1 MAEYYPLLAK
11 AVGSLPNST
20 SDTRR
25 IVYERARKAL
35 IGQLRTYHPPVPD
48 EDIERES
55 LELDRAIERIET
67 ELAAAAASPP
77 ADAAPTAAPAKPST
91 RPIPPPPAAP
101 KPVAPKSPGGALG
114 PSAPRKPLPPL
125 RPRAPKSTEPVLVEP
140 KPGDPKPVDPKPGD
154 AKPPVVDA
162 PPADAAE
169 PQATEAKPP
178 AVQPIP
184 PMPPAGELKLP
195 TAKSE
200 VTAPPPPSPLNNPD
214 VADSVPRPR
223 LEPQRPFAPQPAVA
237 KGPKRRL
244 WIVPLVIAIVAVP
257 VAYAAWKLRVTPET
271 ITRSIPVQTQSSQDN
286 GKIVDRVGGAKPDES
301 QQALEPPSA
310 PNPQDTSQP
319 VPQQQAETPPA
330 QSAQQPEP
338 AAPQPSQEAPSDASK
353 SAAAPPTANNPEL
366 PVAYRAALL
375 VEAPDLPSKVQT
387 FAGTVVWKLN
397 NVNAGPGDAVGLSV
411 VADIDLPDDK
421 MKATVI
427 FEKNS
432 DPSLPASHTIK
443 VRFMMGQGSYSGDVK
458 QINVLQMRR
467 EGNSDGE
474 PLAGV
479 TVPVVQ
485 NSFLVG
491 LSPGNAESANLR
503 LLAELPWVDI
513 PILLNNGKIAK
524 LTFEKGAAGQRDFNE
539 AVAYWQKQ

>member
-20 SDTRR
+20 PDTRR

-35 IGQLRTYHPPVPD
+35 IGQLRTYHPPVPE

-55 LELDRAIERIET
+55 LELDRAIERVET
-67 ELAAAAASPP
+67 ELAAAPVPPPVAATSAETPPAPAEPPAPPKSAPPFAASR
-77 ADAAPTAAPAKPST
+77 PS
-91 RPIPPPPAAP
+91 P
-101 KPVAPKSPGGALG
+101 SGALG
-114 PSAPRKPLPPL
+114 PSQPRKPLMPL
-125 RPRAPKSTEPVLVEP
+125 RPRAPKPLTPGEPKLPAIDAQPPASEPEPQTSEP
-140 KPGDPKPVDPKPGD
+140 KP
-154 AKPPVVDA
+154 
-162 PPADAAE
+162 PAIQPLAE
-169 PQATEAKPP
+169 PKPP
-178 AVQPIP
+178 AS
-184 PMPPAGELKLP
+184 ELKLP
-195 TAKSE
+195 KAKPE
-200 VTAPPPPSPLNNPD
+200 VMGPPSTRNASDP
-214 VADSVPRPR
+214 APRPK
-223 LEPQRPFAPQPAVA
+223 LEAQRPFAPQPPVA
-237 KGPKRRL
+237 KGPKRRI
-244 WIVPLVIAIVAVP
+244 WIIPAGIAVVVALVAI
-257 VAYAAWKLRVTPET
+257 AAWKLRVTPET
-271 ITRSIPVQTQSSQDN
+271 IARNTPPAQTQNAQDN

-301 QQALEPPSA
+301 QQAPEQPATPTPQEPTQQPVAPAEPPAQQDQAAQQPA
-310 PNPQDTSQP
+310 PQEQPAQQAAPQDAARP
-319 VPQQQAETPPA
+319 TPPA
-330 QSAQQPEP
+330 P
-338 AAPQPSQEAPSDASK
+338 AAS
-353 SAAAPPTANNPEL
+353 NPEL

-387 FAGTVVWKLN
+387 FSGTVVWKLN

-411 VADIDLPDDK
+411 EADVDLPDDK
-421 MKATVI
+421 MKAVVV

-443 VRFMMGQGSYSGDVK
+443 VRFTMGQGSYSGDIK
-458 QINVLQMRR
+458 QINVPQMRR

-503 LLAELPWVDI
+503 LLSELPWLDV

-524 LTFEKGAAGQRDFNE
+524 LTFEKGAAGQRDIAE

>member
-1 MAEYYPLLAK
+1 ML
-11 AVGSLPNST
+11 
-20 SDTRR
+20 
-25 IVYERARKAL
+25 
-35 IGQLRTYHPPVPD
+35 
-48 EDIERES
+48 
-55 LELDRAIERIET
+55 
-67 ELAAAAASPP
+67 
-77 ADAAPTAAPAKPST
+77 
-91 RPIPPPPAAP
+91 
-101 KPVAPKSPGGALG
+101 
-114 PSAPRKPLPPL
+114 
-125 RPRAPKSTEPVLVEP
+125 
-140 KPGDPKPVDPKPGD
+140 
-154 AKPPVVDA
+154 DA

-169 PQATEAKPP
+169 PQAIEAKPP

-200 VTAPPPPSPLNNPD
+200 VTAPLPPSPPNNPD

-310 PNPQDTSQP
+310 PNPQDASQP
-319 VPQQQAETPPA
+319 AARQQAETPPA

-338 AAPQPSQEAPSDASK
+338 AAPQPSQEALSDASK
-353 SAAAPPTANNPEL
+353 SATAAPTANNPEL

-411 VADIDLPDDK
+411 VADIDLP
-421 MKATVI
+421 T
-427 FEKNS
+427 
-432 DPSLPASHTIK
+432 T
-443 VRFMMGQGSYSGDVK
+443 R
-458 QINVLQMRR
+458 
-467 EGNSDGE
+467 
-474 PLAGV
+474 
-479 TVPVVQ
+479 
-485 NSFLVG
+485 
-491 LSPGNAESANLR
+491 
-503 LLAELPWVDI
+503 
-513 PILLNNGKIAK
+513 
-524 LTFEKGAAGQRDFNE
+524 
-539 AVAYWQKQ
+539 